1 LAERNEKTVP
11 IICGPTGS
19 GKTAAAMDLAREFP
33 LEIIS
38 ADSRQI
44 IKYLDIGTAKPTAAE
59 QETVKFHLIDII
71 EPGKRYSAY
80 QFIDDAS
87 RAIES
92 VIAIG
97 RIPVV
102 VGGTGLYLRA
112 LTEGV
117 VEIAEDDT
125 SIRKRL
131 EEEMATLGQD
141 KMYEKLKEIDPDE
154 AGRIHPHNQVRLIR
168 ALEIYYLTGKPKS
181 EIAASGPYR
190 KSEHTFKYFCLT
202 PPREALYS
210 QINERVDQM
219 LSAGLV
225 QEVQTLVSRGLK
237 KRLQVANV
245 IGYSEIIDHLDGN
258 LSLDATVSSIKQSS
272 RRYAKRQLTW
282 FRKHV
287 PGNCFESREA
297 LVGAAK
303 DHCLLWP
310 N

>member
-1 LAERNEKTVP
+1 MAGRNEKTIP

-19 GKTAAAMDLAREFP
+19 GKTAAAIDLALEFP

-44 IKYLDIGTAKPTAAE
+44 IKYLNIGTAKPTFAE
-59 QETVKFHLIDII
+59 QEKVKFHLVDII
-71 EPGKRYSAY
+71 EPGTRYSAY
-80 QFIDDAS
+80 QFIDDACH
-87 RAIES
+87 AIDS
-92 VIAIG
+92 VIAAG

-117 VEIAEDDT
+117 VEIAGDDP
-125 SIRKRL
+125 SIRNRL
-131 EEEMATLGQD
+131 EQEMATLGQE
-141 KMYEKLKEIDPDE
+141 KMYEKLKEIDPVE
-154 AGRIHPHNQVRLIR
+154 AGRIHPHNKVRLIR

-190 KSEHTFKYFCLT
+190 KSEHTFQYFCLA
-202 PPREALYS
+202 PPREQLYS
-210 QINERVDQM
+210 QINERVDRM
-219 LSAGLV
+219 LAEGLV
-225 QEVQTLVSRGLK
+225 EEVEALLSRGLK
-237 KRLQVANV
+237 ERLKAANV
-245 IGYSEIIDHLDGN
+245 IGYNEIIDHLDGN
-258 LSLDATVSSIKQSS
+258 LSLDAAVSIMKQNS

-287 PGNCFESREA
+287 PGDFFGTRRD

-303 DHCLLWP
+303 ELCLLW
-310 N
+310 